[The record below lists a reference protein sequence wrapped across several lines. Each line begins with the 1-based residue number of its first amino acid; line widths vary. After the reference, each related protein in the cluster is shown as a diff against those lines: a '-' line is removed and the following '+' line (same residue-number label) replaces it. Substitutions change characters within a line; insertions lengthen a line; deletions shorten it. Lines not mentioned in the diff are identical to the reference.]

1 MKKTL
6 DFKNGEILINTD
18 KDNIVIDSL
27 SLSFKKEAVNIIM
40 GPSGAGKGTLV
51 KALIEQVPDAWLSVS
66 ATTRKPREGEVDGEH
81 YHFLSND
88 QFDDLVRQDGF
99 LEWAQVHSNKYGTP
113 RAQVEQAIA
122 EGKQAILEID
132 VQGAFQIKEKIP
144 QSILVFIEPPSL
156 EILEERLRGRGTET
170 EDVIA
175 ARMSVATMELLEK
188 IKYDIAIVNDDLDVA
203 AKELV
208 DFVEKQANR
217 PKDC

>member
-1 MKKTL
+1 MSRTGNL
-6 DFKNGEILINTD
+6 F
-18 KDNIVIDSL
+18 VIS
-27 SLSFKKEAVNIIM
+27 

-66 ATTRKPREGEVDGEH
+66 ATTRKPREGEVDGKH

-156 EILEERLRGRGTET
+156 EILKERLRGRGTET

>member
-1 MKKTL
+1 MSRTGNL
-6 DFKNGEILINTD
+6 F
-18 KDNIVIDSL
+18 VIS
-27 SLSFKKEAVNIIM
+27 

-66 ATTRKPREGEVDGEH
+66 ATTRKPREGEVDGKH
-81 YHFLSND
+81 YHFIIND

-170 EDVIA
+170 EDGIA

>member
-1 MKKTL
+1 MSRTGNL
-6 DFKNGEILINTD
+6 F
-18 KDNIVIDSL
+18 VIS
-27 SLSFKKEAVNIIM
+27 

-66 ATTRKPREGEVDGEH
+66 ATTRKPREGEVDGKH

-203 AKELV
+203 TKELV

>member
-1 MKKTL
+1 MSRTGNL
-6 DFKNGEILINTD
+6 F
-18 KDNIVIDSL
+18 VIS
-27 SLSFKKEAVNIIM
+27 

-66 ATTRKPREGEVDGEH
+66 ATTREPREGEVNGRE
-81 YHFLSND
+81 YFFISND

-203 AKELV
+203 SKELV

>member
-1 MKKTL
+1 M
-6 DFKNGEILINTD
+6 
-18 KDNIVIDSL
+18 
-27 SLSFKKEAVNIIM
+27 
-40 GPSGAGKGTLV
+40 V

-66 ATTRKPREGEVDGEH
+66 ATTRKPREGEVDGKH
-81 YHFLSND
+81 YHFISND

>member
-1 MKKTL
+1 MSRTGNL
-6 DFKNGEILINTD
+6 F
-18 KDNIVIDSL
+18 VIS
-27 SLSFKKEAVNIIM
+27 

-66 ATTRKPREGEVDGEH
+66 ATTRKPREGEVDGKH
-81 YHFLSND
+81 YHFISND

-144 QSILVFIEPPSL
+144 QSIPVFIEPPSL

>member
-1 MKKTL
+1 MSRTGNL
-6 DFKNGEILINTD
+6 F
-18 KDNIVIDSL
+18 VIS
-27 SLSFKKEAVNIIM
+27 

-66 ATTRKPREGEVDGEH
+66 ATTRKPREGEVDGKH

-132 VQGAFQIKEKIP
+132 VQGAFQIKEKSP

>member
-1 MKKTL
+1 MSRTGNL
-6 DFKNGEILINTD
+6 F
-18 KDNIVIDSL
+18 VIS
-27 SLSFKKEAVNIIM
+27 

-66 ATTRKPREGEVDGEH
+66 ATTRKPREGEVDGKH
-81 YHFLSND
+81 YHFISND

-144 QSILVFIEPPSL
+144 QSIRVFIEPPSL

>member
-1 MKKTL
+1 MRRAGNL
-6 DFKNGEILINTD
+6 F
-18 KDNIVIDSL
+18 VIS
-27 SLSFKKEAVNIIM
+27 

-66 ATTRKPREGEVDGEH
+66 ATTRKPREGEVDGKH

>member
-1 MKKTL
+1 MSRTGNL
-6 DFKNGEILINTD
+6 F
-18 KDNIVIDSL
+18 VIS
-27 SLSFKKEAVNIIM
+27 

-51 KALIEQVPDAWLSVS
+51 KSLIEQVPDAWLSVS
-66 ATTRKPREGEVDGEH
+66 ATTRKPREGEVDGKH

-175 ARMSVATMELLEK
+175 ARMSVATMELL
-188 IKYDIAIVNDDLDVA
+188 
-203 AKELV
+203 
-208 DFVEKQANR
+208 
-217 PKDC
+217 

>member
-1 MKKTL
+1 MTRTGNL
-6 DFKNGEILINTD
+6 F
-18 KDNIVIDSL
+18 VIS
-27 SLSFKKEAVNIIM
+27 

-66 ATTRKPREGEVDGEH
+66 ATTREPREGEVDGKH
-81 YHFLSND
+81 YHFLSNER
-88 QFDDLVRQDGF
+88 FDDLVQQDGF

-113 RAQVEQAIA
+113 RAQVEQAVA
-122 EGKQAILEID
+122 EGKQVILEID

-175 ARMSVATMELLEK
+175 ARMNVATLELLEK

-203 AKELV
+203 TKELV

>member
-1 MKKTL
+1 MSRTGNL
-6 DFKNGEILINTD
+6 F
-18 KDNIVIDSL
+18 VIS
-27 SLSFKKEAVNIIM
+27 

-66 ATTRKPREGEVDGEH
+66 ATTRKPREGEVDGKH

-88 QFDDLVRQDGF
+88 QFDDLVRQEGF

-203 AKELV
+203 TKELV

>member
-1 MKKTL
+1 MSRTGNL
-6 DFKNGEILINTD
+6 F
-18 KDNIVIDSL
+18 VIS
-27 SLSFKKEAVNIIM
+27 

-66 ATTRKPREGEVDGEH
+66 ATTRKPREGEVDGKH
-81 YHFLSND
+81 YHFLSSD

>member
-1 MKKTL
+1 MSRTGNL
-6 DFKNGEILINTD
+6 F
-18 KDNIVIDSL
+18 VIS
-27 SLSFKKEAVNIIM
+27 

-66 ATTRKPREGEVDGEH
+66 ATTRKPREGEVDGKH
-81 YHFLSND
+81 YHFISND

-208 DFVEKQANR
+208 DFVEK
-217 PKDC
+217 

>member
-1 MKKTL
+1 MSRTGNL
-6 DFKNGEILINTD
+6 F
-18 KDNIVIDSL
+18 VIS
-27 SLSFKKEAVNIIM
+27 

-66 ATTRKPREGEVDGEH
+66 ATTRKPREGEVDGKH

-144 QSILVFIEPPSL
+144 QSMLVFIEPPSL

>member
-1 MKKTL
+1 MSRTGN
-6 DFKNGEILINTD
+6 FF
-18 KDNIVIDSL
+18 VIS
-27 SLSFKKEAVNIIM
+27 

-66 ATTRKPREGEVDGEH
+66 ATTRKPREGEVDGKH
-81 YHFLSND
+81 YHFISND

>member
-1 MKKTL
+1 MSRTGNL
-6 DFKNGEILINTD
+6 F
-18 KDNIVIDSL
+18 VIS
-27 SLSFKKEAVNIIM
+27 

-66 ATTRKPREGEVDGEH
+66 ATTRKPREGEVDGKH
-81 YHFLSND
+81 YHFISND

-175 ARMSVATMELLEK
+175 ARMSVATLELLEK

>member
-1 MKKTL
+1 MSRTGNL
-6 DFKNGEILINTD
+6 F
-18 KDNIVIDSL
+18 VIS
-27 SLSFKKEAVNIIM
+27 

-66 ATTRKPREGEVDGEH
+66 ATTRKPREGEVDGKH

-175 ARMSVATMELLEK
+175 ARMGVATMELLEK

>member
-1 MKKTL
+1 MSRTVNL
-6 DFKNGEILINTD
+6 F
-18 KDNIVIDSL
+18 VIS
-27 SLSFKKEAVNIIM
+27 

-66 ATTRKPREGEVDGEH
+66 ATTRKPREGEVDGKH
-81 YHFLSND
+81 YHFISND

>member
-1 MKKTL
+1 MSRTGNL
-6 DFKNGEILINTD
+6 F
-18 KDNIVIDSL
+18 VIS
-27 SLSFKKEAVNIIM
+27 

-66 ATTRKPREGEVDGEH
+66 ATTRKPREGEVDGKH
-81 YHFLSND
+81 YHFISND

-99 LEWAQVHSNKYGTP
+99 LEWAQVQSDKYGTP

>member
-1 MKKTL
+1 MSRTGNL
-6 DFKNGEILINTD
+6 F
-18 KDNIVIDSL
+18 VIS
-27 SLSFKKEAVNIIM
+27 

-66 ATTRKPREGEVDGEH
+66 ATTRKPREGEVDGKH

-144 QSILVFIEPPSL
+144 QSILVFIESPSL

>member
-1 MKKTL
+1 M
-6 DFKNGEILINTD
+6 
-18 KDNIVIDSL
+18 
-27 SLSFKKEAVNIIM
+27 
-40 GPSGAGKGTLV
+40 V

-66 ATTRKPREGEVDGEH
+66 ATTRKPREGEVDGKH

-188 IKYDIAIVNDDLDVA
+188 IKYDIVIVNDDLDVA

>member
-1 MKKTL
+1 MTRTGNL
-6 DFKNGEILINTD
+6 F
-18 KDNIVIDSL
+18 VIS
-27 SLSFKKEAVNIIM
+27 

-51 KALIEQVPDAWLSVS
+51 KALIEQVPDAWLSIS
-66 ATTRKPREGEVDGEH
+66 ATTRDPREGEVDGKH

-88 QFDDLVRQDGF
+88 QFDDLVRQEGF
-99 LEWAQVHSNKYGTP
+99 LEWAEVHSNKYGTP

-156 EILEERLRGRGTET
+156 DILEERLRGRGTET

-175 ARMSVATMELLEK
+175 ARMRVATMELLEK

-203 AKELV
+203 TKELV

>member
-1 MKKTL
+1 M
-6 DFKNGEILINTD
+6 
-18 KDNIVIDSL
+18 
-27 SLSFKKEAVNIIM
+27 
-40 GPSGAGKGTLV
+40 V

-66 ATTRKPREGEVDGEH
+66 ATTRKPREDEVDGKH

>member
-1 MKKTL
+1 MSRTGNL
-6 DFKNGEILINTD
+6 F
-18 KDNIVIDSL
+18 VIS
-27 SLSFKKEAVNIIM
+27 

-66 ATTRKPREGEVDGEH
+66 ATTRKPREGEVDGKH

>member
-1 MKKTL
+1 MSRTGNL
-6 DFKNGEILINTD
+6 F
-18 KDNIVIDSL
+18 VIS
-27 SLSFKKEAVNIIM
+27 

-51 KALIEQVPDAWLSVS
+51 KALVEQVPDAWLSVS
-66 ATTRKPREGEVDGEH
+66 ATTRKPREGEVDGKH
-81 YHFLSND
+81 YHFISND

>member
-1 MKKTL
+1 MSRTGNL
-6 DFKNGEILINTD
+6 F
-18 KDNIVIDSL
+18 VIS
-27 SLSFKKEAVNIIM
+27 

-66 ATTRKPREGEVDGEH
+66 ATTRKPREGEVDGKH

-132 VQGAFQIKEKIP
+132 VQGAFQNKEKIP

>member
-1 MKKTL
+1 MSRTGNL
-6 DFKNGEILINTD
+6 F
-18 KDNIVIDSL
+18 VIS
-27 SLSFKKEAVNIIM
+27 

-66 ATTRKPREGEVDGEH
+66 ATTRKPREGEVDGKH
-81 YHFLSND
+81 YHFISND

-144 QSILVFIEPPSL
+144 QSILGFIEPPSL

>member
-1 MKKTL
+1 MSRTGNL
-6 DFKNGEILINTD
+6 F
-18 KDNIVIDSL
+18 VIS
-27 SLSFKKEAVNIIM
+27 

-51 KALIEQVPDAWLSVS
+51 KALIEQVHDAWLSVS
-66 ATTRKPREGEVDGEH
+66 ATTRKPREGEVDGKH
-81 YHFLSND
+81 YHFISND

>member
-1 MKKTL
+1 M
-6 DFKNGEILINTD
+6 
-18 KDNIVIDSL
+18 
-27 SLSFKKEAVNIIM
+27 
-40 GPSGAGKGTLV
+40 V

-66 ATTRKPREGEVDGEH
+66 ATTRKPREGEVDGKH

>member
-1 MKKTL
+1 MSRTGNL
-6 DFKNGEILINTD
+6 F
-18 KDNIVIDSL
+18 VIS
-27 SLSFKKEAVNIIM
+27 

-66 ATTRKPREGEVDGEH
+66 ATTRKPREGEVDGKH

-88 QFDDLVRQDGF
+88 QFDDLVRQDCF

>member
-1 MKKTL
+1 MSRTGNL
-6 DFKNGEILINTD
+6 F
-18 KDNIVIDSL
+18 VIS
-27 SLSFKKEAVNIIM
+27 

-66 ATTRKPREGEVDGEH
+66 ATTRKPREGEVDGKH

-132 VQGAFQIKEKIP
+132 VQGAFQIK
-144 QSILVFIEPPSL
+144 
-156 EILEERLRGRGTET
+156 
-170 EDVIA
+170 
-175 ARMSVATMELLEK
+175 
-188 IKYDIAIVNDDLDVA
+188 
-203 AKELV
+203 
-208 DFVEKQANR
+208 
-217 PKDC
+217 

>member
-1 MKKTL
+1 MSRTGNL
-6 DFKNGEILINTD
+6 F
-18 KDNIVIDSL
+18 VIS
-27 SLSFKKEAVNIIM
+27 

-66 ATTRKPREGEVDGEH
+66 ATTRKPREGEVDGKH

-208 DFVEKQANR
+208 DFIEKQANR

>member
-1 MKKTL
+1 MSRTGNL
-6 DFKNGEILINTD
+6 F
-18 KDNIVIDSL
+18 VIS
-27 SLSFKKEAVNIIM
+27 

-66 ATTRKPREGEVDGEH
+66 ATTRKPREGEVDGKH
-81 YHFLSND
+81 YHFISND

>member
-1 MKKTL
+1 MSRTGNL
-6 DFKNGEILINTD
+6 F
-18 KDNIVIDSL
+18 VIS
-27 SLSFKKEAVNIIM
+27 

-66 ATTRKPREGEVDGEH
+66 ATTRKPREGEVDGKH
-81 YHFLSND
+81 YHFISND

-175 ARMSVATMELLEK
+175 ARMSVATMKLLEK

>member
-1 MKKTL
+1 MSRTGNL
-6 DFKNGEILINTD
+6 F
-18 KDNIVIDSL
+18 VIS
-27 SLSFKKEAVNIIM
+27 

-66 ATTRKPREGEVDGEH
+66 ATTRKPREGEVDGKH
-81 YHFLSND
+81 YHFISND

-208 DFVEKQANR
+208 DFVEKHANR

>member
-1 MKKTL
+1 MSRTGNL
-6 DFKNGEILINTD
+6 F
-18 KDNIVIDSL
+18 VIS
-27 SLSFKKEAVNIIM
+27 

-66 ATTRKPREGEVDGEH
+66 ATTRKPREGEVDGKH
-81 YHFLSND
+81 YHFISND

-122 EGKQAILEID
+122 EGKQALLEID

>member
-1 MKKTL
+1 M
-6 DFKNGEILINTD
+6 
-18 KDNIVIDSL
+18 
-27 SLSFKKEAVNIIM
+27 
-40 GPSGAGKGTLV
+40 
-51 KALIEQVPDAWLSVS
+51 PDAWLSVS
-66 ATTRKPREGEVDGEH
+66 ATTRKPREGEVDGKH

>member
-1 MKKTL
+1 MSRTGNL
-6 DFKNGEILINTD
+6 F
-18 KDNIVIDSL
+18 VIS
-27 SLSFKKEAVNIIM
+27 

-66 ATTRKPREGEVDGEH
+66 ATTRKPREGEVDGKH

-156 EILEERLRGRGTET
+156 EILEERLRGRGPET
-170 EDVIA
+170 EDGIA